1 MAVVDFPPGANPSL
15 LEPAS
20 LDGAQ
25 ALVVEA
31 GWNQVRADWL
41 IFLELGAAFKVAGP
55 GGSVDATAATLPTVG
70 GFGGISMVLVTHARR
85 RQGIATCLLERCI
98 ARLRGAG
105 LVSVLDATPAGR
117 LVYQR
122 LGFAAGWPISRWYRA
137 APSPTPPHT
146 AAPIPGVR
154 AMQRQDLAAVAT
166 LDAGA
171 FGCARWRAAVVG
183 HVGHVDAG
191 RDLEQLTGKVQR
203 IAVADR
209 RIVER
214 AGPGPGERDEI
225 LHRLHGQFRW
235 HHQHQRRRCQH
246 ADTGEIGLGI
256 VGQLAVQ
263 QRVDREAG
271 RTPHEKRVTIGRRL
285 RHRVRAD
292 DGIAARFVFNH
303 HRLPQRAPHRVGD
316 GACQLVGG
324 AAGRVGNHQLQRL
337 GGKSLRVC
345 RGDGEPCEGTQG
357 AEPARG
363 LR

>member
-1 MAVVDFPPGANPSL
+1 MAVVDFPPDADLSL

-70 GFGGISMVLVTHARR
+70 GFGWISMVLVTHARR
-85 RQGIATCLLERCI
+85 RQGIATGLLERCI

-137 APSPTPPHT
+137 AASPPPPHS

-171 FGCARWRAAVVG
+171 FGCAREKLLAGLHDRSRELACVSESGAALRG
-183 HVGHVDAG
+183 YLLG
-191 RDLEQLTGKVQR
+191 RDGRNATQIGPLVAQDEATAIALLGHAIARQSGPLLIDVLDRHTRVAQALARHGFSIQR
-203 IAVADR
+203 PYTRMTLDRPTPFGDARIMIA
-209 RIVER
+209 I
-214 AGPGPGERDEI
+214 AGPE
-225 LHRLHGQFRW
+225 
-235 HHQHQRRRCQH
+235 
-246 ADTGEIGLGI
+246 LG
-256 VGQLAVQ
+256 
-263 QRVDREAG
+263 
-271 RTPHEKRVTIGRRL
+271 
-285 RHRVRAD
+285 
-292 DGIAARFVFNH
+292 
-303 HRLPQRAPHRVGD
+303 
-316 GACQLVGG
+316 
-324 AAGRVGNHQLQRL
+324 
-337 GGKSLRVC
+337 
-345 RGDGEPCEGTQG
+345 
-357 AEPARG
+357 
-363 LR
+363 